1 MTNDDKAHQLGTLMI
16 ELEST
21 EREAS
26 QYREKVKLF
35 KDTLRAAADGDLR
48 SALTEHNMT
57 DTNPLKPGFR
67 MTDEARGHSERFRAM
82 TRDTLTM
89 LIQHAEQLRDHGVL
103 EALHDALN
111 RIKAEGRR

>member
-48 SALTEHNMT
+48 SALTEHNMSFLSVGT
-57 DTNPLKPGFR
+57 GHLASKIELPT
-67 MTDEARGHSERFRAM
+67 TDELLAAV
-82 TRDTLTM
+82 TRLEE
-89 LIQHAEQLRDHGVL
+89 LEYRVKELKGRLRELGF
-103 EALHDALN
+103 AQPN
-111 RIKAEGRR
+111 R